1 MPQVSV
7 SCTNLVFTST
17 AIYFFRFRAI
27 NYDEKDPF
35 LCHAC
40 GFCKYAKFDYT
51 LLARPCCA
59 VENIENDDDRKKMVA
74 SINSLLEKADRVYKQ
89 LMGNKPS
96 LEVRNLFNFIP
107 KLNFFIYN
115 QILLLLF

>member
-1 MPQVSV
+1 MHSCFCILTNIFQQVLFKLSFYF
-7 SCTNLVFTST
+7 VFS
-17 AIYFFRFRAI
+17 AI

-59 VENIENDDDRKKMVA
+59 VENIETDDDRKKMVA

-96 LEVRNLFNFIP
+96 LEVIIFLFN
-107 KLNFFIYN
+107 NY
-115 QILLLLF
+115 